1 TTYRRK
7 IMSEKKDNK
16 QTNAVNKGKE
26 KLFSLLNSN
35 SEDEIAL
42 KQWKSVIRQM
52 SIDGQWFKRHIGLIL
67 LIVTGIIV
75 YITCRYQAQ
84 QEIILEEQLKLELQ
98 DWKFRTLTRSS
109 ELTLRTRQS
118 QIETSLKNF
127 NDTTLKVSTESPYTI
142 TITQE

>member
-1 TTYRRK
+1 
-7 IMSEKKDNK
+7 MSEKKDNK

-98 DWKFRTLTRSS
+98 DCKFRTLTRSS

-142 TITQE
+142 TVTQE

>member
-1 TTYRRK
+1 MR
-7 IMSEKKDNK
+7 EKKDNK
-16 QTNAVNKGKE
+16 HTNAVSKGKE
-26 KLFSLLNSN
+26 RLFSLLNSN

-52 SIDGQWFKRHIGLIL
+52 SIDGQWFKRHIGLML
-67 LIVTGIIV
+67 LIVAGIIV

-84 QEIILEEQLKLELQ
+84 QEIILEEQLKLDLQ
-98 DWKFRTLTRSS
+98 DWKFKTLTRSS

-118 QIETSLKNF
+118 QIESALKNF
-127 NDTTLKVSTESPYTI
+127 NDSTLKVSTESPYTI